1 MKRIYIQPTVYFEEL
16 EIDSVMN
23 AHLSQWKLDVH
34 NEATDNYDEHG
45 TGLGGSDNSDPDPSD
60 IPVYG
65 D

>member
-1 MKRIYIQPTVYFEEL
+1 MKRRYIQPTVYFEEL

-23 AHLSQWKLDVH
+23 AHPSQWPIYVN
-34 NEATDNYDEHG
+34 NEASDNEEEHG

-60 IPVYG
+60 FPIYG

>member
-23 AHLSQWKLDVH
+23 AHASQWRFIVD
-34 NEATDNYDEHG
+34 NEASDNGEEHG
-45 TGLGGSDNSDPDPSD
+45 IGLEGSDNSDPDPSD
-60 IPVYG
+60 FPIYG